1 MKETAWNFSSFV
13 VVYHSDDALE
23 PECERFRDTAG
34 THTHTHT
41 HTHIYIIEFLR
52 SFCAGIAIWNLTMYD
67 DDALISG
74 RNIIIGHKKE
84 TE

>member
-1 MKETAWNFSSFV
+1 MMHWSLNARGLK
-13 VVYHSDDALE
+13 
-23 PECERFRDTAG
+23 RDTAG
-34 THTHTHT
+34 THTH
-41 HTHIYIIEFLR
+41 IYIVEFLR
-52 SFCAGIAIWNLTMYD
+52 PFCAGIAIWNLTMYD